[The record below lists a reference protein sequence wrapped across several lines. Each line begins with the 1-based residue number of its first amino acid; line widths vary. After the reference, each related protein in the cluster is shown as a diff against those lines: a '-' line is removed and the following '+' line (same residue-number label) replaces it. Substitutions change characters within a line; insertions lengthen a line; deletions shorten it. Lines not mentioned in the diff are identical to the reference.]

1 MIKALV
7 IISFVTASASM
18 LRAQVELPDLYIYTY
33 TMASRDPFISSE
45 APKTLLTEDH
55 ETSGIVSGDIVKRYL
70 AWIVQLIK
78 DDLSVGGISIGDTPR
93 QSIALING
101 VDFHVGDPIPL
112 ETTKKELQGIQQLAG
127 SYGLPLVTDEKG
139 SFVLEV
145 GRVTEYGV
153 DMVLPG
159 FKAAIYKLRLAHDSV
174 PATIQLGKK
183 KKKQSAN
190 N

>member
-45 APKTLLTEDH
+45 APKTLLTDDH

-101 VDFHVGDPIPL
+101 IDFHVGDPIP
-112 ETTKKELQGIQQLAG
+112 
-127 SYGLPLVTDEKG
+127 
-139 SFVLEV
+139 
-145 GRVTEYGV
+145 
-153 DMVLPG
+153 
-159 FKAAIYKLRLAHDSV
+159 
-174 PATIQLGKK
+174 
-183 KKKQSAN
+183 
-190 N
+190 